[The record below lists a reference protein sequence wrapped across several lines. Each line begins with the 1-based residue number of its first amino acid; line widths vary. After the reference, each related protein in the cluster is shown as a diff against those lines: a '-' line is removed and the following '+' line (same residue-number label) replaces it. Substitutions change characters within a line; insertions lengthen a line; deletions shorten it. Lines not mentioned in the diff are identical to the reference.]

1 MNFINLLNVNFS
13 KIKLK
18 MDNSEMGRLSAL
30 ENILKCFYKTAWKEY
45 YLLNFVGY
53 IISVSMKFFID
64 FYSHGSRYSF
74 TEYRYSL
81 RLRALQRKCNTSA
94 KRVTPV

>member
-30 ENILKCFYKTAWKEY
+30 ENILKCFYRTAWKEY

-53 IISVSMKFFID
+53 IISV
-64 FYSHGSRYSF
+64 
-74 TEYRYSL
+74 
-81 RLRALQRKCNTSA
+81 
-94 KRVTPV
+94 